1 MTLKFQVK
9 YLILTLILLAIEVFI
24 ALFAKDDFIRPF
36 VGDLLVV
43 ILIYCFFRIF
53 LEISYWK
60 LAVGVF
66 LFACLVELLQYFH
79 YAERLG
85 FGNNRVMKILLGT
98 TFQWS
103 DFLAYFCG
111 FLVIILAEIFFDKK
125 RV

>member
-1 MTLKFQVK
+1 MPFKFQAK
-9 YLILTLILLAIEVFI
+9 YLILTLILLVIEIFI
-24 ALFAKDDFIRPF
+24 ALFAKDDFVRPF

-43 ILIYCFFRIF
+43 ILIYCFLRIF
-53 LEISYWK
+53 LPITVWK
-60 LAVGVF
+60 LALGVF
-66 LFACLVELLQYFH
+66 LFACLIEVLQYFH
-79 YAERLG
+79 YVERLG

-111 FLVIILAEIFFDKK
+111 FLVIISAEIFFNKK